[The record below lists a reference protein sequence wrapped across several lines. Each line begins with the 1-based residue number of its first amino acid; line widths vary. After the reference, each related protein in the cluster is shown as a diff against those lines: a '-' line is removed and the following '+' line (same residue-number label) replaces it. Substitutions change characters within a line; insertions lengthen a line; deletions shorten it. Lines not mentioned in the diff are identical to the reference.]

1 MSAFCYS
8 CLAPM
13 DALGDAHCP
22 QCGLPRPSHGWPRDA
37 RLGTLVAGGQYRV
50 LRRLG
55 AGGFGVVYL
64 VETVVGGLRR
74 ALKVLHTEW
83 ASDPAARDRFVN
95 EALIVEQV
103 NHPNVARCYA
113 AGALDDDALY
123 LLMELVEG
131 IPLTALVEAGP
142 ARGPLAPA
150 RAVRLAKQVASG
162 LVAAHATR
170 VLHRDL
176 TPQNILVIDAG
187 TPDEHVKIV
196 DFGIA
201 RSIDATAAS
210 TRGILGT
217 PGYLPPE
224 RLRSG
229 EVVDARSDL
238 WQLGA
243 VLFYLLTGRPP
254 LASADGSLA
263 DAMRLHE
270 RWLDAGPAPSSVVPA
285 LAASAALDGFVA
297 RLLATRRERRP
308 RSAAQACAQLAHI
321 ESSLA
326 PTDAPGA
333 LALIEALCAV
343 PGEGGWWALCR
354 YLSEAP
360 DRQFLVEAA
369 DALLASWPDT
379 LRLAPTAWWEA
390 VRRGEAHALWPL
402 ARTLDLS
409 RRELAEDDVHDL
421 AECQAVSSLTRLA
434 LAGNGLDDA
443 AARRL
448 AASPHLRGLVALDL
462 SHNRLTSDGAAAI
475 AASAHLVNLAELSL
489 ANNGLG
495 ARGAAAIAQ
504 SGLALRVLD
513 LGDNDLR
520 AEGAA
525 AIAGS
530 PALGGLEVLRLARN
544 GIGSDGAGALAVS
557 RTLTSLAELD
567 LAGNGIG
574 PGGAAALALCPNVSR
589 LHTLRLGANALG
601 RQGIELLVASN
612 RFTALERLDIT
623 GNQIGASGAMALAAS
638 PFARRVK
645 TLDVA
650 DNQLGDAGLAAL
662 LGATPFA
669 GLRALG
675 LARNELTA
683 GGMTLVAGAP
693 PELESLELAGN
704 DIGTAGA
711 GALAQA
717 LERSRVATLDL
728 SHCGLDGRSLAA
740 VLGGGRITTLKAARN
755 PLDAAGVD
763 AVASSDG
770 AHALE
775 CLELGGAPFGL
786 EGIEALARG
795 RLPQL
800 RRLRLEAV
808 GLADADAEA
817 ALKALGVLPSLQWLA
832 LPANDLGA
840 ATAAAIA
847 ASPIAARL
855 AVLDLSHNRI
865 GDAGASALARGAHWH
880 MLHTLV
886 LDDNGLGAAGA
897 ATIVAS
903 SALALLARVDLAHN
917 AQEGS
922 VDLHSLGRHRVALLE
937 ASFGRVAALGTDF
950 AETVYRKLFERHPGV
965 KPLFARVPMK
975 LQSQH
980 LMQTLVMVIDRLRQ
994 PDVVAEQL
1002 RQLSLRHVGY
1012 GVFPSQYFAL
1022 NGIILEALREALGE
1036 DWNDEVDDAWR
1047 EGLEAL
1053 TRVML
1058 EAHRTA
1064 TSMAAP
1070 APRAVTPTV

>member
-1 MSAFCYS
+1 MSAFCYG

-13 DALGDAHCP
+13 APPGDAHCP
-22 QCGLPRPSHGWPRDA
+22 RCAMPRPSHGWPRDA

-50 LRRLG
+50 MQRLG

-83 ASDPAARDRFVN
+83 ASDPVARDRFVN

-131 IPLTALVEAGP
+131 VPLTALVQGGP
-142 ARGPLAPA
+142 APGPLAPA

-176 TPQNILVIDAG
+176 TPQNILVVEAG

-229 EVVDARSDL
+229 EAVDARSDL

-243 VLFYLLTGRPP
+243 VLYFLLTGEAP
-254 LASADGSLA
+254 LGRTDGSLA
-263 DAMRLHE
+263 EALVLHE
-270 RWLDAGPAPSSVVPA
+270 RWLDAGPAPSSRVPA
-285 LAASAALDGFVA
+285 LAGAAGLDGFVA

-308 RSAAQACAQLAHI
+308 RSAAQVCAQLAHI
-321 ESSLA
+321 ESSLS

-343 PGEGGWWALCR
+343 PGEGAWWALCR

-360 DRQFLVEAA
+360 DRERLVEAA
-369 DALLASWPDT
+369 DALLASWPDA
-379 LRLAPTAWWEA
+379 LRLAPVAWWEA
-390 VRRGEAHALWPL
+390 VRRGENHALWPL
-402 ARTLDLS
+402 ARALDLS
-409 RRELAEDDVHDL
+409 RRELSDDDVHDL
-421 AECQAVSSLTRLA
+421 AECQAASSLARLS
-434 LAGNGLDDA
+434 LAGNGLGDSA
-443 AARRL
+443 AAL
-448 AASPHLRGLVALDL
+448 VAASPHLRGLTALDF
-462 SHNRLTSDGAAAI
+462 SHNRLTSDGATAI
-475 AASAHLVNLAELSL
+475 ATSPHLARIEELSL
-489 ANNGLG
+489 AANGLG
-495 ARGAAAIAQ
+495 TRGTAAIAE
-504 SGLALRVLD
+504 SGLRLRALD
-513 LGDNDLR
+513 LSDNDVR

-525 AIAGS
+525 LIAGS
-530 PALGGLEVLRLARN
+530 PALGSLAVLRLSRN

-574 PGGAAALALCPNVSR
+574 PGGAAALALCTNVTR
-589 LHTLRLGANALG
+589 LRVLRLAANALG

-612 RFTALERLDIT
+612 RFVALEELDVAA
-623 GNQIGASGAMALAAS
+623 NQIGASGAMALSAS

-645 TLDVA
+645 VLEVA
-650 DNQLGDAGLAAL
+650 DNQLGDAGVAAL
-662 LGATPFA
+662 LGAPHFA
-669 GLRALG
+669 GLRSLG
-675 LARNELTA
+675 LARNDVTA
-683 GGMTLVAGAP
+683 AGMMLVTGAP
-693 PELESLELAGN
+693 PELERLDLGGN
-704 DIGTAGA
+704 DVGAAGA
-711 GALAQA
+711 RALAQA
-717 LERSRVATLDL
+717 IERSRISTLDV
-728 SHCGLDGRSLAA
+728 SHCGLDGDGLAA
-740 VLGGGRITTLKAARN
+740 ILDGSAGRITRLLASRN
-755 PLDAAGVD
+755 PLDGAGVRALAGSAG
-763 AVASSDG
+763 AV
-770 AHALE
+770 ALE
-775 CLELGGAPFGL
+775 CLELGGTAIGL
-786 EGIEALARG
+786 AGLDALTGG
-795 RLPQL
+795 RLQQL
-800 RRLRLEAV
+800 RRLRLEAI
-808 GLADADAEA
+808 GITDADAEP
-817 ALKALGVLPSLQWLA
+817 ALKALAALPALQSLA
-832 LPANDLGA
+832 LPGNDLGP
-840 ATAAAIA
+840 ATAAAL
-847 ASPIAARL
+847 ASAPLAARL
-855 AVLDLSHNRI
+855 AMLDLSHNRV
-865 GDAGASALARGAHWH
+865 GDAGATALARGAHWH

-886 LDDNGLGAAGA
+886 LDDNELGAAGA
-897 ATIVAS
+897 ATLVAS
-903 SALALLARVDLAHN
+903 PALALLARVDLAHN
-917 AQEGS
+917 AQEGF
-922 VDLHSLGRHRVALLE
+922 VDFHSLGRQRIAMLE

-950 AETVYRKLFERHPGV
+950 AELVYRKLFERHPGV
-965 KPLFARVPMK
+965 KPLFAKVPMK

-980 LMQTLVMVIDRLRQ
+980 LTQTLVMVIDRLRQ
-994 PDVVAEQL
+994 PDVVTEQL
-1002 RQLSLRHVGY
+1002 RQLSVRHVGY

-1022 NGIILEALREALGE
+1022 NGIILEALKEVLGD
-1036 DWNDEVDDAWR
+1036 DWNDAIDDAWR

-1058 EAHRTA
+1058 EAHKGA
-1064 TSMAAP
+1064 MAPAAP
-1070 APRAVTPTV
+1070 AAG